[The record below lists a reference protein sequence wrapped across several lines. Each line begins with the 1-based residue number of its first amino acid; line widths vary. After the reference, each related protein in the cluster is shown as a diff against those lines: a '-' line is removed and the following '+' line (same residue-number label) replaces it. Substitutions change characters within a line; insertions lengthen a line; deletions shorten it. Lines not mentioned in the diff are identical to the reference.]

1 MRPEDV
7 KQHHVRCRRILLTS
21 IAISFFLLEMS
32 LSWTLFS
39 PLLISSHLLESLLS
53 SSHLNSSLS
62 SSHLSSWQLFSSQL
76 LTALLSSSQL
86 RSALLNCSFLFE
98 CRHDGNFSP
107 KHPFSTLYV
116 CVVSCHALSRDF
128 VHPCM
133 LLYSLVTTFPS
144 LRVRYRP
151 QRSLDDTDSIFTQ
164 EINQRL
170 IELLTHLL
178 NCSSTLIV
186 GLPFFKVFRPLEHYT
201 PNSPSSFGT
210 AKSSNLTSL
219 GTCRQ
224 EVLRRLICT

>member
-1 MRPEDV
+1 MSNSTMCAAEEFSW
-7 KQHHVRCRRILLTS
+7 HLLLLV
-21 IAISFFLLEMS
+21 SFFLKCPYHGPSFL
-32 LSWTLFS
+32 LFS
-39 PLLISSHLLESLLS
+39 SHLISSNLFSALLISTLLS
-53 SSHLNSSLS
+53 ALLISALDS
-62 SSHLSSWQLFSSQL
+62 SSHLSSWQLFSAL
-76 LTALLSSSQL
+76 LTSSQL

-107 KHPFSTLYV
+107 KHPFSTLYL

>member
-39 PLLISSHLLESLLS
+39 PLLISSHL
-53 SSHLNSSLS
+53 NSSLS
-62 SSHLSSWQLFSSQL
+62 SSHLSSWQLFSAL
-76 LTALLSSSQL
+76 LTSSQL